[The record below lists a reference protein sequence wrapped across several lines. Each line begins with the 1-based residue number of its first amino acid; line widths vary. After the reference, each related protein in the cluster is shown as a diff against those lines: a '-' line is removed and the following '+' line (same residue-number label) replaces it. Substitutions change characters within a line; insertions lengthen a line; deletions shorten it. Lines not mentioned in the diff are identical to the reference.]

1 MNIYVGNL
9 SFRLKE
15 DHVRQ
20 LFEGFG
26 EVVAVR
32 VITDFNTGISKG
44 VAFVTMK
51 YTNEAKLAI
60 QKLNKVDLDGKKINV
75 SEAKDKPGTGQNN
88 NKGGGGGH
96 NRSGGGGHYRGGG
109 GGGRRY

>member
-32 VITDFNTGISKG
+32 VITDFHTGISKG
-44 VAFVTMK
+44 FAFVTMK

-75 SEAKDKPGTGQNN
+75 SEAKDKPTTGNRGSNSGGQH
-88 NKGGGGGH
+88 NKGG
-96 NRSGGGGHYRGGG
+96 NNYKGGG